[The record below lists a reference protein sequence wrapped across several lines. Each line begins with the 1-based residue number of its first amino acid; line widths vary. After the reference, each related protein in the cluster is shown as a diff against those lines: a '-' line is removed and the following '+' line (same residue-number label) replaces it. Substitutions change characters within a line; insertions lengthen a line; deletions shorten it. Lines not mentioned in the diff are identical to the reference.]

1 MTLNP
6 SKALLILFASADRY
20 QALQELVSVLLKH
33 LPAEQHLRVLDM
45 SGERM
50 SPQDKTNSWTLTY
63 FNHSEVTKTIWGFL
77 NPHAIEWWNLLSLND
92 KDSLELPDLPG
103 IEDLTRIIQLAEV
116 IDQLKGHEVLIVVMP
131 PPLHAIKL
139 LKMAQKGPDLIEKLL
154 EPLLNWW
161 DATRKSLSA
170 VEKMLRLHLP
180 SSQQLRLT
188 EKWKAKFEALESITS
203 NRNRHNFVAFLDHES
218 KDFDQL
224 QHRFSTFAMHGALPT
239 HLAIQDSD
247 PEIMKQ
253 IESDYDNTPLKVIK
267 WPKIKP
273 ENIVKTLVDN
283 VNNGQIYST
292 NEDKKEIR
300 LFIPGVEKE
309 SLMIKQTEGN
319 IHVLHRGNHQSI
331 DIPATWRTLRCQRA
345 KVESSWL
352 ILTFLG

>member
-1 MTLNP
+1 M
-6 SKALLILFASADRY
+6 ILFASADRY
-20 QALQELVSVLLKH
+20 QALHELVSVLLKH
-33 LPAEQHLRVLDM
+33 LPAEKHLHVLDM

-116 IDQLKGHEVLIVVMP
+116 IDQLKEHEVLIVVMP

-188 EKWKAKFEALESITS
+188 EKWKAKFEALESITT
-203 NRNRHNFVAFLDHES
+203 NRNRHNFVAFLDQES

-267 WPKIKP
+267 WSKSKP
-273 ENIVKTLVDN
+273 ENIAKTLVDN
-283 VNNGQIYST
+283 VNNEQIYFT

-319 IHVLHRGNHQSI
+319 IHVLHRGSHQSI